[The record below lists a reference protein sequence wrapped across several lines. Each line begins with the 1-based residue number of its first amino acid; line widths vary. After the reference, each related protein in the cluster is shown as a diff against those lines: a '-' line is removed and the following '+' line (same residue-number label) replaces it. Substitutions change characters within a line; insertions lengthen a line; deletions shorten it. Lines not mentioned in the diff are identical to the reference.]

1 MKRRSE
7 GWSLRKWIASAV
19 VAATLVVGVSGPV
32 YTIPDQDDA
41 PAAPTVY
48 EFGGG
53 IPGGVQLLGGSWS

>member
-7 GWSLRKWIASAV
+7 RWSLRKWIAGAV
-19 VAATLVVGVSGPV
+19 VAATLVVGASGPV

-41 PAAPTVY
+41 PAASTVY
-48 EFGGG
+48 EFGGA